1 MRFWCWWKL
10 PEKWRRLQMS
20 SRWWSLGTSWS
31 EHKPLIGQSQSIL
44 GSDWFWADDFL
55 SIFCHLR
62 HRPVWLGDHM
72 SSYLGPGSLS
82 RDGEGGRWSEETGRQ
97 VHDHMVANSRVLC
110 VRCRSRPCLDQAI
123 LRSAKFTPRWN
134 KTKYFRL
141 RQSYE
146 EFRKLREIE
155 TWERPDWEWELLTR
169 TNEWTLLAFLKLLT
183 WPKIY
188 KICKGSDCHKC
199 TISVLLLKIV

>member
-1 MRFWCWWKL
+1 MYLDRYIQCIIHRTKYKWKWYLNVLDTGLNFYVQTADVGWMRFWCWWKL

-31 EHKPLIGQSQSIL
+31 KHKPLIGQSQSIL

-146 EFRKLREIE
+146 VRSE
-155 TWERPDWEWELLTR
+155 
-169 TNEWTLLAFLKLLT
+169 
-183 WPKIY
+183 
-188 KICKGSDCHKC
+188 S
-199 TISVLLLKIV
+199 